1 MAFMLPGYT
10 GEEIKK
16 MQDGRLLIQSV
27 KLSIFSKIFDRKIPA
42 LESGALV
49 RRRLLRSQE
58 TSNKSRREW

>member
-10 GEEIKK
+10 GEDIKK

-42 LESGALV
+42 LESRRARTPSALEV
-49 RRRLLRSQE
+49 TRDLQ
-58 TSNKSRREW
+58 